1 MDLELRHLRAYL
13 AVAEERNYTRAAH
26 RLHMTQP
33 SLTRTIQ
40 QLERVLD
47 CRLIERTSRRFAL
60 TDDGEQFLTAARRI
74 VADLDAAV
82 ADLQLRSAVSI
93 GFSWLLPDAWF
104 AAARTRFE
112 ALGGHVQ
119 IHRIDDPI
127 SALLSGTIDI
137 ALFRKDIRLPAQLAT
152 RVIATER
159 RVLAVSAH
167 SPLARARFLNW
178 NDVARYPLVVN
189 TITGTTDETSWPT
202 PRPARPVVTCTNFDE
217 WIELIAA
224 DRGIGAV
231 PELARHRAPHPGV
244 VYLDVPDA
252 PPSQVHLVWRVTPA
266 PPRSVQR
273 FLDVA

>member
-13 AVAEERNYTRAAH
+13 AVAEERNYTRAAQ

-40 QLERVLD
+40 QLERIVD

-60 TDDGEQFLTAARRI
+60 TDEGEQFLTTAGRI
-74 VADLDAAV
+74 VADLDAAI

-93 GFSWLLPDAWF
+93 GFSWLLPDIWF

-112 ALGGHVQ
+112 TLGGHVE

-127 SALLSGTIDI
+127 AALLSGGIDI
-137 ALFRKDIRLPAQLAT
+137 ALLRKDIRLPAQLAT
-152 RVIATER
+152 RAIAVER
-159 RVLAVSAH
+159 RVLAVSAR
-167 SPLARARFLNW
+167 SPLAHARQLRW
-178 NDVARYPLVVN
+178 DDAARYPLVVN
-189 TITGTTDETSWPT
+189 TITGTTDETSWTAPHPDRT
-202 PRPARPVVTCTNFDE
+202 IVTCTNFDE

-231 PELARHRAPHPGV
+231 PELARTRAPHPGV
-244 VYLDVPDA
+244 VYLDIPDA
-252 PPSQVHLVWRVTPA
+252 PPSHVRLVWRATPA
-266 PPRSVQR
+266 PARSVQR